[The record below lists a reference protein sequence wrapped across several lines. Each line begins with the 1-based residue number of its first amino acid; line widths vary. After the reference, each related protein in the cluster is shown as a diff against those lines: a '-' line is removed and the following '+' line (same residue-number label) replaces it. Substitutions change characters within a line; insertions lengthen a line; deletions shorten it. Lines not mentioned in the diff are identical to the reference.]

1 LILPHKMKI
10 KKNILIIGFGKMGF
24 SHFTSL
30 QNDRFHYK
38 IDIFDSNKKQYEKKI
53 IKNKK
58 KKYIF

>member
-1 LILPHKMKI
+1 MKI